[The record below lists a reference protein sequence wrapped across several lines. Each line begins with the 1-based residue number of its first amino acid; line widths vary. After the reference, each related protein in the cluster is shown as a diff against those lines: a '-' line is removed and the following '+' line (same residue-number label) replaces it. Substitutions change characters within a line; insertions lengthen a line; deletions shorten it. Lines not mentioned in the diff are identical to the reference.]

1 MQASNEETKGLGVTV
16 GGRQPSWEKTVVGM
30 SATLCHMVAT
40 VERRSCT
47 CGCLC
52 DCLSEVFSLVGR
64 SSRGD
69 SNGEVI
75 GRTRRRKSFPAVEM
89 I

>member
-1 MQASNEETKGLGVTV
+1 MQVSNGETKGLGVTV
-16 GGRQPSWEKTVVGM
+16 GGGQLSWEKTVVGM
-30 SATLCHMVAT
+30 SAMLRHMVAV
-40 VERRSCT
+40 VERRSRM

-69 SNGEVI
+69 SNGGVFD
-75 GRTRRRKSFPAVEM
+75 RTRRQ
-89 I
+89 